1 MAAAIEFI
9 ETHDNQEPFFAYV
22 AFTAPHDPGM
32 PPMPF
37 REMYERWKLI
47 VYPKIGHAQLF
58 DLQTDPHEITN
69 LVDRPEHAPQVARLR
84 LLMQQWQARVGDAL
98 EIPDSHKQ
106 PGPIDLTGRPRVPDP
121 WQPEWIVKKYFDL

>member
-22 AFTAPHDPGM
+22 AFTAPHDPRM

-47 VYPKIGHAQLF
+47 VYPRIGHAQLF

-69 LVDRPEHAPQVARLR
+69 LVDRPEHAPPKSLACASSCSSGKHASGMRLKS
-84 LLMQQWQARVGDAL
+84 L
-98 EIPDSHKQ
+98 IPTSNPVQ
-106 PGPIDLTGRPRVPDP
+106 SI
-121 WQPEWIVKKYFDL
+121 